1 MKVFNNL
8 TKLVLF
14 PAYYLIHKNIF
25 FGLIQKYIIRKFY
38 YKNFRFD
45 LNVENIPVSFYSSF
59 LFKTYEY
66 NDRKLVERY
75 IDKNNKCIIIGG
87 GLGFIPTIAYH
98 NSKNKMLVFEINNK
112 IIKNLEKNLINNN
125 CDFTLFEKNL
135 TIENEKKKSSYY
147 KSDNFLATS
156 QYLKTKNEFYVDNIF
171 KDEIKNFNEY
181 NTLII
186 DGEGIE
192 EYFVKN
198 LEYLKNIKYLIFE
211 LHHNIF
217 NKEEISLIFKKLEE
231 HNFMQIDKC
240 FNSYIFM
247 KDKS

>member
-135 TIENEKKKSSYY
+135 TIENEKKK
-147 KSDNFLATS
+147 
-156 QYLKTKNEFYVDNIF
+156 
-171 KDEIKNFNEY
+171 IK
-181 NTLII
+181 L
-186 DGEGIE
+186 
-192 EYFVKN
+192 
-198 LEYLKNIKYLIFE
+198 L
-211 LHHNIF
+211 
-217 NKEEISLIFKKLEE
+217 
-231 HNFMQIDKC
+231 
-240 FNSYIFM
+240 
-247 KDKS
+247 